1 MITAHPTGPVADAP
15 PTDAASPG
23 LSIAEA
29 SAATGVSAHTL
40 RYYEREGLMLTPV
53 DRASST
59 HRRYSERDLTWVRFL
74 TRLRWTDMP
83 IAVMRR
89 YTELVRAG
97 ASTVEERRRLLV
109 EHRETVLQRLDEV
122 TQSLAAIDHKIDIYD
137 KEISS

>member
-1 MITAHPTGPVADAP
+1 MITAPMTDATVP
-15 PTDAASPG
+15 DAASPG
-23 LSIAEA
+23 LSIADA

-59 HRRYSERDLTWVRFL
+59 HRRYSERDLTWIRFL

-109 EHRETVLQRLDEV
+109 EHREAVLQRLDEV